1 MFELKRVGKAKN
13 ECLYVYKKMKVED
26 GERET
31 NNNNKTSKQK
41 KERQTHKRIGRKEIP
56 KEQLVS

>member
-13 ECLYVYKKMKVED
+13 ECLYVYKKRKVED

-41 KERQTHKRIGRKEIP
+41 KRKTDT
-56 KEQLVS
+56 

>member
-1 MFELKRVGKAKN
+1 MFELERVGKAKS

-31 NNNNKTSKQK
+31 NNKTSKQK
-41 KERQTHKRIGRKEIP
+41 TDRHIKG
-56 KEQLVS
+56 